1 MAYNKKIYRFRDS
14 NEYEFTFKGKHGAK
28 GEKRAKKKKLTK
40 EEMKRQNQTNRVIR
54 TRRIIKAN
62 FTVGD
67 LWCCL
72 KYPKGYRIAI
82 EEVKKDLKKFLKML
96 RKNYK
101 DKGQQLKFV
110 YRMEIGAH
118 GGIHIHI
125 LVNRIWHV
133 QTDMILLKAWEKVLE
148 LRKISAK
155 RRKGLLDYKSIY
167 DSGGYQGLAEYIV
180 KQPEEDSEEYKQL
193 SLFAPVQQK
202 QLLSISSSRNLI
214 RPEPQVKEIK
224 HFTMRTIIEN
234 GPKPKKGYYI
244 DKDSIVSGINP
255 YTGMSYLK
263 YTEVRIRGK
272 RERGYP

>member
-1 MAYNKKIYRFRDS
+1 MAYNKKIYRFKDS
-14 NEYEFTFKGKHGAK
+14 NEYEYTYKGKYGAK

-40 EEMKRQNQTNRVIR
+40 EQMKRQNQTNREIR
-54 TRRIIKAN
+54 IRRIIKAN
-62 FTVGD
+62 FSPGD

-72 KYPKGYRIAI
+72 KYPKGYRIDI

-101 DKGQQLKFV
+101 DKGTQLKFI
-110 YRMEIGAH
+110 YRMEIGAR

-125 LVNRIWHV
+125 LVNRVWHT
-133 QTDMILLKAWEKVLE
+133 QTDIILLKAWEKVLE
-148 LRKISAK
+148 LRKIRGK
-155 RRKGLLDYKSIY
+155 RAAGLLDYKSIY
-167 DSGGYQGLAEYIV
+167 DSGGYKELAEYIV

-202 QLLSISSSRNLI
+202 QLLSVSSSRNLI

-224 HFTMRTIIEN
+224 HFTMRNILEN
-234 GPKPKKGYYI
+234 GPVPKKGYYI
-244 DKDSIVSGINP
+244 DRDSIVSGINP

-272 RERGYP
+272 TWNR